1 MERKGKTSKKKKRK
15 GIKSFISLRAD
26 PERSDEIGRSLSQFS
41 FVEDVLL
48 LTGDFDFMIKANFD
62 SYDQMK
68 RFLTIE
74 LGDIEGVEDPTSR
87 MVVSAYKENNEFLKA
102 KEPEKEN
109 MKN

>member
-1 MERKGKTSKKKKRK
+1 MERKVKPPKKKK

-26 PERSDEIGRSLSQFS
+26 PERSDEIGSSLAQFH

-68 RFLTIE
+68 RFLTLE
-74 LGDIEGVEDPTSR
+74 LGEIEGVEDPTSM
-87 MVVSAYKENNEFLKA
+87 MVVSAYKEKNEFLKA
-102 KEPEKEN
+102 KEPEEEE
-109 MKN
+109 MKD